1 MLLSLSVSDFGVGV
15 LGQSLH
21 ISLLIKWL
29 QQSNAGCNIHLAF
42 VITLSLFS
50 LVFLLSVVA
59 LILDSFSAI
68 HLHLGY
74 QELVT
79 HKRVFAVVIS
89 VNMGV

>member
-50 LVFLLSVVA
+50 LVFLLSVA
-59 LILDSFSAI
+59 
-68 HLHLGY
+68 
-74 QELVT
+74 
-79 HKRVFAVVIS
+79 RPS
-89 VNMGV
+89 V